1 MTESMIVEAVRAAGG
16 VTSAQLAATGTAPVA
31 PVADPDAIARFQ
43 AAMEVDEPQGMPFV
57 SEIASTWQASQDAYQ
72 ERLHRVETLSGMLGG
87 RSAQE
92 MMTLQYEVAA
102 LAFQQEVVT
111 NVAKK
116 ASDAVSTLVKN
127 G

>member
-1 MTESMIVEAVRAAGG
+1 MTESMIIEAVRSAGG
-16 VTSAQLAATGTAPVA
+16 VNAVQPVATMATAPT
-31 PVADPDAIARFQ
+31 ADPDAIARFQ
-43 AAMEVDEPQGMPFV
+43 AAMAPEAPQGMPIV
-57 SEIASTWQASQDAYQ
+57 SELTSTWQASQDAYQ
-72 ERLHRVETLSGMLGG
+72 TRLHRIETLTGMLGG
-87 RSAQE
+87 GHSAQE